1 MWPTKRLVIL
11 WATIAMLS
19 HLFSFGTQVHAN
31 EETYFVVTAYYS
43 PLAWQTK
50 YTTWSYAGDI
60 RLNGGWVTTASGGWV
75 FSWLLAWPRNYPFG
89 TKIYFEWFGIWEI
102 ADRGWAI
109 VEAWERWHSYDRI
122 DIWMWYGDEWLERAL
137 RWGKR
142 TIKWKIV
149 IPSSS
154 VSISFPESALW
165 PLTKLTINPENSTL
179 QDVKSLQEIFTKANL
194 YSWEIDWEYSSIKNE
209 LIDFQIKSSIIDSPE
224 HPHAWWYGQK
234 TIAALREKYSGDTSI
249 LTTEPVELFHRFNHR
264 VASEKYK
271 IILEYGDLI
280 VDPDSGS
287 ADIIQLQKLL
297 TELWE
302 YNWVIDGKYST
313 IKDNLINLQIRIGL
327 ISSENDTWAAGYFWN
342 KTRSALWIYYENA
355 TSSVA
360 SSNNILSDSEKNRMK
375 TAYNIVVIKLQ
386 NEEKR
391 WAKSAKTRLDN
402 LDKQIEMILPSISDT
417 QLKLK
422 LIFLQEL
429 I

>member
-1 MWPTKRLVIL
+1 
-11 WATIAMLS
+11 
-19 HLFSFGTQVHAN
+19 
-31 EETYFVVTAYYS
+31 
-43 PLAWQTK
+43 
-50 YTTWSYAGDI
+50 
-60 RLNGGWVTTASGGWV
+60 
-75 FSWLLAWPRNYPFG
+75 
-89 TKIYFEWFGIWEI
+89 
-102 ADRGWAI
+102 
-109 VEAWERWHSYDRI
+109 
-122 DIWMWYGDEWLERAL
+122 
-137 RWGKR
+137 
-142 TIKWKIV
+142 
-149 IPSSS
+149 
-154 VSISFPESALW
+154 
-165 PLTKLTINPENSTL
+165 
-179 QDVKSLQEIFTKANL
+179 
-194 YSWEIDWEYSSIKNE
+194 
-209 LIDFQIKSSIIDSPE
+209 
-224 HPHAWWYGQK
+224 
-234 TIAALREKYSGDTSI
+234 
-249 LTTEPVELFHRFNHR
+249 
-264 VASEKYK
+264 
-271 IILEYGDLI
+271 
-280 VDPDSGS
+280 
-287 ADIIQLQKLL
+287 L

-402 LDKQIEMILPSISDT
+402 LDKQIEIILPSISDT

>member
-1 MWPTKRLVIL
+1 
-11 WATIAMLS
+11 
-19 HLFSFGTQVHAN
+19 
-31 EETYFVVTAYYS
+31 
-43 PLAWQTK
+43 
-50 YTTWSYAGDI
+50 
-60 RLNGGWVTTASGGWV
+60 
-75 FSWLLAWPRNYPFG
+75 
-89 TKIYFEWFGIWEI
+89 
-102 ADRGWAI
+102 
-109 VEAWERWHSYDRI
+109 
-122 DIWMWYGDEWLERAL
+122 
-137 RWGKR
+137 
-142 TIKWKIV
+142 
-149 IPSSS
+149 
-154 VSISFPESALW
+154 
-165 PLTKLTINPENSTL
+165 
-179 QDVKSLQEIFTKANL
+179 
-194 YSWEIDWEYSSIKNE
+194 
-209 LIDFQIKSSIIDSPE
+209 
-224 HPHAWWYGQK
+224 
-234 TIAALREKYSGDTSI
+234 
-249 LTTEPVELFHRFNHR
+249 
-264 VASEKYK
+264 
-271 IILEYGDLI
+271 
-280 VDPDSGS
+280 
-287 ADIIQLQKLL
+287 L